1 MGSVVLDTSAVIA
14 LIKNEDGVEAARTAV
29 RGALVSIVNHAEIL
43 SRLVRG
49 GMSLDAARM
58 ACRRAAYVAAPFT
71 KEEAEECARLVRWTH
86 HLGLSLA
93 DRACLALAKL
103 GGHEVLTADR
113 AWTKLQIGVAIRAIR

>member
-1 MGSVVLDTSAVIA
+1 MTAKVLDSSVVLA
-14 LIKNEDGVEAARTAV
+14 LINHEKGGEAVSAAA
-29 RGALVSIVNHAEIL
+29 RGALISIVNHAETL

-49 GMSLDAARM
+49 GRSFEAARQ
-58 ACRRAAYVAAPFT
+58 ACLGTGYVVLPFT
-71 KEEAEECARLVRWTH
+71 PEQADECARLVRWTY

-113 AWTKLQIGVAIRAIR
+113 AWTKLSIGVKISAIR